1 MLKIPDIATYLKIY
15 KHSKKQSAEALL
27 VQIGEFYLQVILY
40 NSSYNSQIN
49 TSLGWW
55 KMCVPTP
62 PYLQLL
68 AIKLFSIIPHAAS
81 CERIWSIYGWMVRK
95 RRTRL
100 LVDNLEAMSKIYS
113 YYITNCKSELANYG
127 KDQTAEEIRTIIN
140 NTHYVE
146 YENDDDYNEEEI
158 EKIIAQS
165 STDNNIE

>member
-1 MLKIPDIATYLKIY
+1 M
-15 KHSKKQSAEALL
+15 
-27 VQIGEFYLQVILY
+27 
-40 NSSYNSQIN
+40 
-49 TSLGWW
+49 
-55 KMCVPTP
+55 
-62 PYLQLL
+62 
-68 AIKLFSIIPHAAS
+68 
-81 CERIWSIYGWMVRK
+81 
-95 RRTRL
+95 RL
-100 LVDNLEAMSKIYS
+100 SVDNLEAMSKIHL